1 MKTSDIRRLSRADLE
16 ARLTEAENN
25 MGELQYKH
33 GMSQLENPLRIR
45 QLRKDIAR
53 LRTLVRESD
62 VQTASQ
68 G

>member
-1 MKTSDIRRLSRADLE
+1 MNTTEIRRLSRADLE
-16 ARLTEAENN
+16 ARLAEAENN

-53 LRTLVRESD
+53 LRTLVRELD
-62 VQTASQ
+62 LQPASQ
-68 G
+68 V